1 MNLVRLQDIK
11 LAHRNLLH
19 FYTLTMKNQKEKL
32 KKPVPFTT
40 ASKWIKHLGINLP
53 KETRDLY
60 SENYKMLMKKLKMT
74 QTDGKIHHVLGL
86 EESILLKCTQSNLQ
100 IQCNPYQITTGIFFF
115 FFYRIRTKKFTICME
130 TEQTPNSQNNRE
142 KEKQSWRNQAP
153 WLQSVLQSYSHQ
165 NVMVLAHKEKC
176 RSMEQ
181 DRKSRNKPTHLWS
194 INLW

>member
-1 MNLVRLQDIK
+1 
-11 LAHRNLLH
+11 
-19 FYTLTMKNQKEKL
+19 
-32 KKPVPFTT
+32 
-40 ASKWIKHLGINLP
+40 
-53 KETRDLY
+53 
-60 SENYKMLMKKLKMT
+60 MKKLMMT
-74 QTDGKIHHVLGL
+74 QTDGKIYHVLGL
-86 EESILLKCTQSNLQ
+86 EESILLKWLYHPKQSTDSVQSLSN
-100 IQCNPYQITTGIFFF
+100 YYWHFFF

-130 TEQTPNSQNNRE
+130 TEQTPNSQNNLE

-165 NVMVLAHKEKC
+165 NVMVLAQKEKC